1 MCEPLKT
8 RGDQGVDMSREALLA
23 RTLVQLA
30 DSLVENFDT
39 VELLTLLA
47 DRCVE
52 VTDVTAAGLMLVS
65 PDGKLRVVASSSE
78 AMRILEV
85 FEAQTDE
92 GPCVDCFH
100 SGQPVVN
107 LSLDRWPRF
116 GPKVIEAGFRSV
128 HALPMRLRGTTI
140 GALNLF
146 KDVEEPLGD
155 SELVAAHALAD
166 VATISILAR
175 NAVAD
180 SQTMNQQLSQALN
193 TRIVIEQAKGVVA
206 EGAGVDMEQAFRR
219 LRGHARNHNLLL
231 TDVAHAI
238 STKALPVAS
247 LDPDRGDR
255 SHAGG
260 HQVSASPVLQSS

>member
-1 MCEPLKT
+1 
-8 RGDQGVDMSREALLA
+8 MSREALLA

-30 DSLVENFDT
+30 DSLVENFDV

-52 VTDVTAAGLMLVS
+52 VTDVAAAGLMLAS
-65 PDGKLRVVASSSE
+65 HDGKLRVLASSSD
-78 AMRILEV
+78 AMRVLEV

-100 SGQPVVN
+100 SGQPIVN

-116 GPKVIEAGFRSV
+116 GPQAAEAGFRSA
-128 HALPMRLRGTTI
+128 HALPMRLRGKTI

-146 KDVEEPLGD
+146 KNVEEPLGD
-155 SELVAAHALAD
+155 SDVVAAQALAD

-175 NAVAD
+175 NAATD
-180 SQTMNQQLSQALN
+180 SQTLNQELTQALN

-206 EGAGVDMEQAFRR
+206 ERAGVDMEQAFSR
-219 LRGHARNHNLLL
+219 LRGHARSHNLLL

-238 STKALPVAS
+238 SSKALPVAS
-247 LDPDRGDR
+247 LDPDGGEG
-255 SHAGG
+255 SHTRRRRAAG
-260 HQVSASPVLQSS
+260 SPDVRV